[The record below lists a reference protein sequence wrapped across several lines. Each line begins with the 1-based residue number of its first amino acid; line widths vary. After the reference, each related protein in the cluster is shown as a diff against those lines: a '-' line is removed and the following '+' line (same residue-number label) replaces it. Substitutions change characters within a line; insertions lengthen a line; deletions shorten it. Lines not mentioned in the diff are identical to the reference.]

1 MPGTTRRNTA
11 ILRWL
16 PAVAWMAVI
25 FFLSSQPDLPG
36 PASHWLNFVL
46 KKSAHFFSYALLAI
60 LFRRALYGRPGSDLT
75 ALILT
80 LLYAISDEF
89 HQSFVPGRSPR
100 ATDVLIDLAG
110 ALTALAGLRLR
121 DRAIGERARSSRDR
135 PDPGGGAS
143 SA

>member
-1 MPGTTRRNTA
+1 MTGTAKRSAA

-16 PAVAWMAVI
+16 PAVAWMAII
-25 FFLSSQPDLPG
+25 FFLSSRPDLPR
-36 PASHWLNFVL
+36 PASDWLDFVF

-60 LFRRALYGRPGSDLT
+60 LFRHALTGRAGSART

-80 LLYAISDEF
+80 VLYAISDEF

-110 ALTALAGLRLR
+110 ALAGLAGLRLR
-121 DRAIGERARSSRDR
+121 ARAIGERARSSRDR